1 MQIKLFF
8 FFFKKK
14 RLLLEDWVQMGQY
27 HVDGIN
33 SMSTILKILN
43 VYYHIYKAHISY

>member
-1 MQIKLFF
+1 
-8 FFFKKK
+8 
-14 RLLLEDWVQMGQY
+14 MGQY

-43 VYYHIYKAHISY
+43 VYYHIYKHTFHTKSVIK

>member
-1 MQIKLFF
+1 
-8 FFFKKK
+8 
-14 RLLLEDWVQMGQY
+14 MGQY

-43 VYYHIYKAHISY
+43 VYYLIFIKHTFHTKSVIK